1 MKMEARVPT
10 EPGLDARMLMR
21 AIIVDDQ
28 MKLHSGRSLGINL
41 LQKSNELLMPMPWH
55 AVSYDSSIKHAECG
69 EQGGGSVSFV
79 VMSHR
84 PTAAFL
90 QG

>member
-1 MKMEARVPT
+1 MEARVPT

-41 LQKSNELLMPMPWH
+41 FQKSNELLMPMAWH
-55 AVSYDSSIKHAECG
+55 AVSYDFSIKHTECG
-69 EQGGGSVSFV
+69 EQGGCSVSFV
-79 VMSHR
+79 VVRHR
-84 PTAAFL
+84 STAALF